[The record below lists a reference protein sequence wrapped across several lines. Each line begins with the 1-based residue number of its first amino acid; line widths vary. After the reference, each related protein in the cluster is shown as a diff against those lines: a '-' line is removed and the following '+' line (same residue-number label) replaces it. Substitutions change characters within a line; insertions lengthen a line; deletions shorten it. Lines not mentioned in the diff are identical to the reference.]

1 MYPNDLMRQVN
12 AARLRGVT
20 PAAIAE
26 LISRGRLKTYE
37 IDGVH
42 YVSRRE
48 VLKFER
54 QKPVPKPRDG
64 SAAKSAGFNIR
75 SALSR
80 CLRNRSSRMPETC
93 AGWTYRGR
101 VSGGSIDR
109 IVVSL

>member
-12 AARLRGVT
+12 AARLRGVSS
-20 PAAIAE
+20 AAIAE

-54 QKPVPKPRDG
+54 QKPGPKPRPHG
-64 SAAKSAGFNIR
+64 AKR
-75 SALSR
+75 KR
-80 CLRNRSSRMPETC
+80 R
-93 AGWTYRGR
+93 
-101 VSGGSIDR
+101 
-109 IVVSL
+109 